1 MTAKQEET
9 AAIRLTVC
17 LLPAFAA
24 PLQSKGI
31 NAIWWEFW
39 GGFVCKDGGARSGN
53 NGERRMAGKKE
64 HLINA
69 FIFNIFI
76 NNPAFHFA
84 PPVPGKH
91 SQRRRLPTR
100 EMRENGS
107 TKDL

>member
-1 MTAKQEET
+1 MYAKTEGRG
-9 AAIRLTVC
+9 AATM
-17 LLPAFAA
+17 
-24 PLQSKGI
+24 
-31 NAIWWEFW
+31 
-39 GGFVCKDGGARSGN
+39 AR
-53 NGERRMAGKKE
+53 GEWREKKK